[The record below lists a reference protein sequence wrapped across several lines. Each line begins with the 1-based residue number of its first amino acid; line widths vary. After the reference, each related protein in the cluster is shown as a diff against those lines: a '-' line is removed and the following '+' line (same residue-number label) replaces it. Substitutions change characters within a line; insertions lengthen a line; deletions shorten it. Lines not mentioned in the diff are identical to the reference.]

1 MYFKIDLDGN
11 DLKFLYSNLIRVT
24 DHEIERTTRLDYLDN
39 TRTFDG
45 GGFILTQSTRL
56 NLYYHNHVSNTEI
69 DSYYQISTEQNVN
82 SRIQENSLK
91 EWYMPPIN
99 AWTFKRIE
107 KAFYNGGFWLDKER
121 NYLTSPLEYAERQ
134 DLSNVSEQLFTT
146 DPNEDDILK
155 IINVQIQNPAIPMLG
170 STDVLA
176 STPQLASEI
185 VTY

>member
-1 MYFKIDLDGN
+1 
-11 DLKFLYSNLIRVT
+11 
-24 DHEIERTTRLDYLDN
+24 
-39 TRTFDG
+39 
-45 GGFILTQSTRL
+45 
-56 NLYYHNHVSNTEI
+56 
-69 DSYYQISTEQNVN
+69 
-82 SRIQENSLK
+82 
-91 EWYMPPIN
+91 MPPIN

-155 IINVQIQNPAIPMLG
+155 IINVQIQNPALPMPSS
-170 STDVLA
+170 STVLS
-176 STPQLASEI
+176 STTQLVSEI